1 MQHIEPVITSQI
13 ANHVLW
19 HYTRGGYPA
28 GSFTSGLLDLWGRAD
43 DVNSA
48 RLASQWPD
56 YAAAIKLVQLPDG
69 IARLQRIAGQ
79 AAA

>member
-1 MQHIEPVITSQI
+1 MQHIEPVITSEI

-19 HYTRGGYPA
+19 HYGQGGHPA
-28 GSFTSGLLDLWGRAD
+28 GSFTTGLLTLWGRAD
-43 DVNSA
+43 DTNSA

-56 YAAAIKLVQLPDG
+56 YAAAIELAERADG
-69 IARLQRIAGQ
+69 IAELQHIAGQ